1 MRLLA
6 LLLLLMLLS
15 QLSLLLPLLL
25 LLLLLQVLHWWDA
38 AAVGL
43 HSTPLRAVVAHPKG
57 FICGGDS
64 GWIVTFRRNP
74 KTAEHNLCRQ
84 LQPCAGADILELQLC
99 GASHAGDS
107 PANFNHMNNRIL
119 MANGRGELG
128 HLDGAAC
135 FPSAVSTVKTSNSS
149 GSSSG
154 ADASAAVSS
163 SNARVL
169 SFGAALDAFQADLAA
184 TTAAAL
190 ADTSGATAAGA
201 AADTGSVAGTVA
213 TASTGAAA
221 TAAAATANSSAAA
234 AIRTAL
240 YTPCV
245 TGLWTSATADL
256 TTAVITS
263 SNSAYSDHTTAGG
276 AVSVTRQP
284 RTVACRLAQ
293 ATRKPLL
300 AVLNAPAEALDPAEL
315 LIWDYRCREVS
326 CYKASF
332 VCAEQSSQFCSKF
345 FA

>member
-6 LLLLLMLLS
+6 LLLLLVLLS

-43 HSTPLRAVVAHPKG
+43 QSTPLRAVMAHPKG

-74 KTAEHNLCRQ
+74 KTAEYSLCRQ
-84 LQPCAGADILELQLC
+84 LQPCAGANILELQLC

-107 PANFNHMNNRIL
+107 PANFNHLNNRIL
-119 MANGRGELG
+119 VANGRGELG
-128 HLDGAAC
+128 HLDSAAC
-135 FPSAVSTVKTSNSS
+135 FSSAVSTVETSSS
-149 GSSSG
+149 SNSSSG
-154 ADASAAVSS
+154 ADASAAETGSS
-163 SNARVL
+163 ARAL

-184 TTAAAL
+184 TT
-190 ADTSGATAAGA
+190 SGATAGT

-221 TAAAATANSSAAA
+221 TAAAATVNSSAAAAA

-256 TTAVITS
+256 TTAITAS
-263 SNSAYSDHTTAGG
+263 SSKAYSDQTTAGE
-276 AVSVTRQP
+276 VLKVTRQP

-300 AVLNAPAEALDPAEL
+300 AVLNVPAEALDPAEL

-332 VCAEQSSQFCSKF
+332 VCAEPSSQFCSKI

>member
-1 MRLLA
+1 
-6 LLLLLMLLS
+6 
-15 QLSLLLPLLL
+15 
-25 LLLLLQVLHWWDA
+25 VLHWWDA

-43 HSTPLRAVVAHPKG
+43 HSTPLRAVIAHPKG

-64 GWIVTFRRNP
+64 GRIVTFRRNP
-74 KTAEHNLCRQ
+74 KTAEYSLCRQ

-107 PANFNHMNNRIL
+107 AANFNHLNRIL
-119 MANGRGELG
+119 VANGRGELG

-135 FPSAVSTVKTSNSS
+135 FPSSS
-149 GSSSG
+149 AATADSSMSSSSSG
-154 ADASAAVSS
+154 ALADTSAVGASS
-163 SNARVL
+163 SARAL

-184 TTAAAL
+184 TTAATL
-190 ADTSGATAAGA
+190 ADTSGAATAGA
-201 AADTGSVAGTVA
+201 AVDTGSVAGTVA

-221 TAAAATANSSAAA
+221 TAAAATANSSTAA

-256 TTAVITS
+256 TTS
-263 SNSAYSDHTTAGG
+263 SSSAYSDHTTAGG

-284 RTVACRLAQ
+284 RTVDCRLAQ
-293 ATRKPLL
+293 ATGKPLL

-326 CYKASF
+326 SYKASF
-332 VCAEQSSQFCSKF
+332 VCAEQSVQFCSEF
-345 FA
+345 LA